1 LNIKNLANI
10 KIGKKEKYPE
20 KTSVNLLFKE
30 KEYTDPK
37 YQIIIFV
44 IFLIILGV
52 FVKFMVIDLITDATK
67 AQNDYSNMQSN
78 ISQLQEN
85 NKDYAK
91 IRKEYSKY
99 GNGYLNDDEKSEVD
113 RATIMSVINDN
124 ISTDITSIDISGNV
138 AKVTVDGVSL
148 KTVSSIVSDIEDSS
162 SVSYVNVSTA
172 GSGTSGN
179 AVTATLSVTFKSA
192 GGDK

>member
-1 LNIKNLANI
+1 MNIKNLANI

-52 FVKFMVIDLITDATK
+52 FVKFMVIDLITDAAK
-67 AQNDYSNMQSN
+67 AQSDYSNMQTN
-78 ISQLQEN
+78 ISQLQEH